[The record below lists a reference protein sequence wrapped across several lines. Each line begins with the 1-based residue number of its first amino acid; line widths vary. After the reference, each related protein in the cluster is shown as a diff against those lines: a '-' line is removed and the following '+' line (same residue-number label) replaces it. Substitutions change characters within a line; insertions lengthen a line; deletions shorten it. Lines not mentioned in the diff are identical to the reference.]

1 MKYSAQQQQK
11 KISIWYP
18 SLITR
23 NSSRARQPLSRVNVT
38 ELLRRLLVK
47 IENIY
52 LFKIIIIKKHGN
64 VFKNGLCPNF
74 LLLPKRSELPNFFL
88 WGGHQPPPPPPCPYA
103 YVLNK
108 CLYGEAPSRGPT
120 PYPLIYYF
128 SLKRYPFR
136 ISSVDKLYPF
146 HIPCLALCIPFNC
159 CKCTVFSIGIN
170 HKSRTFSRLSP
181 FGPFHGPKWQISL
194 PFYILQ
200 LVKSLH
206 FHVPE
211 AWEWYPFG
219 AEPLRI
225 GHQREYPPA
234 RITRDCNSNTG

>member
-1 MKYSAQQQQK
+1 M
-11 KISIWYP
+11 
-18 SLITR
+18 
-23 NSSRARQPLSRVNVT
+23 
-38 ELLRRLLVK
+38 
-47 IENIY
+47 
-52 LFKIIIIKKHGN
+52 
-64 VFKNGLCPNF
+64 
-74 LLLPKRSELPNFFL
+74 
-88 WGGHQPPPPPPCPYA
+88 GGAPTPPPPPCPYA

-219 AEPLRI
+219 AEPLCI
-225 GHQREYPPA
+225 GHQREYPP
-234 RITRDCNSNTG
+234 RGLQEITTQTQGRSMYVKSFQNAKLIFRTCSVAYIPYRFSNKFEFQANTHRVYKGCLWFSM